1 MKEGYSNWRKLDNAA
16 LAFPLVTGKNDTRVF
31 RFYCELKEN
40 VKPELLQAALE
51 KTMEKYPLFQ
61 MVLRK
66 GLFWFYLEHR
76 DIRPIVKEE
85 KKPPCSRLYIPDKKN
100 LLFQVSYYEKRI
112 NFEVFHALT
121 DGTGAMHFLQ
131 ELVSNYLKKAHPEKD
146 LPSLPVTDMST
157 PGDQEE
163 DSFSQYYSSD
173 IPGNSEKK
181 PRAVRLP
188 GERLLHED
196 MHITEIVLPVK
207 ELHAKAKEYGVSI
220 TILITAMFLCS
231 IHEEIPKSR
240 QNRPIALMVPVN
252 LRNYFP
258 SQSMANFFGWIEV
271 GHDFSQTS
279 DFTEILAHVKE
290 QFAAELVEEKIA
302 RHMNSYVRLEK
313 NPVIRA
319 VPLEIK
325 KYFLMLGANLSS
337 RSITAVYSNI
347 GILRFPK
354 EYNQY
359 IDRFGIFASTNS
371 MQLCS
376 CSYEDQMVLGFTSK
390 IPDDSIQKNFMRMLR
405 EEEIPYKEGKND
417 FPGCGEQNKKEEIK
431 ILQTF
436 TFLCLAVA
444 VICGMINY
452 LMLETLNW
460 FWFAAAGCACAWL
473 VVNVAYFKRRNI
485 LKNLTWQL
493 LIITILCVLWD
504 HFTGWKG
511 WSIDFVF
518 PFGTLT
524 VLGSIPVIA
533 GVSHLETEEYLYY
546 LLQAAMIGCI
556 PAILIWIGIVHY
568 TLPSVLCTGISFL
581 VLAGMFIFQKKDTL
595 SEFRKKLRM

>member
-40 VKPELLQAALE
+40 VKPELLQTALE

-131 ELVSNYLKKAHPEKD
+131 ELVTNYLKKAHPEQN
-146 LPSLPVTDMST
+146 LPSLPVKDTST

-181 PRAVRLP
+181 TRAVRLP

-271 GHDFSQTS
+271 GHDFSKTS

-325 KYFLMLGANLSS
+325 KYFLMLGANLGSK
-337 RSITAVYSNI
+337 SITAVYSNI

-376 CSYEDQMVLGFTSK
+376 CSYENEMVLGFTSK
-390 IPDDSIQKNFMRMLR
+390 LPKDNIQRNFLNMLKK
-405 EEEIPYKEGKND
+405 EEIPYTEKTNN
-417 FPGCGEQNKKEEIK
+417 FPGCSLKEKK
-431 ILQTF
+431 
-436 TFLCLAVA
+436 
-444 VICGMINY
+444 
-452 LMLETLNW
+452 
-460 FWFAAAGCACAWL
+460 
-473 VVNVAYFKRRNI
+473 
-485 LKNLTWQL
+485 
-493 LIITILCVLWD
+493 
-504 HFTGWKG
+504 
-511 WSIDFVF
+511 
-518 PFGTLT
+518 
-524 VLGSIPVIA
+524 
-533 GVSHLETEEYLYY
+533 
-546 LLQAAMIGCI
+546 
-556 PAILIWIGIVHY
+556 
-568 TLPSVLCTGISFL
+568 
-581 VLAGMFIFQKKDTL
+581 
-595 SEFRKKLRM
+595 